1 MPTIFDCLEF
11 KESMSFTLLSVARQL
26 SIDGEALY
34 LAAACELEK
43 NWETLPGT
51 QGLAFPLT
59 LNTADREKIYED
71 AMSTVVGIEA
81 MDRIKNRLGRDFPQH
96 GFVLHHRIRHKKVI
110 DALSQ
115 ATKEVLSEVEAIKTE
130 LHAQEEGPE

>member
-26 SIDGEALY
+26 SVSIDGEALY

-71 AMSTVVGIEA
+71 AMSAVVGIEA

-96 GFVLHHRIRHKKVI
+96 GFVLHHKNKKVI

-115 ATKEVLSEVEAIKTE
+115 ATKEVLSEVEAIKNE

>member
-96 GFVLHHRIRHKKVI
+96 GFVLHHRHKKVI